1 MSNID
6 KRALREAAERAGQN
20 DWEYVYTSDLSAPG
34 RGYIT
39 VGGAEAIY
47 CLNKA
52 AGGVKQ
58 SENVLRYI
66 AAASPETM
74 LALLNEI
81 AELEQRHCGTALLER
96 EEMHTK
102 TLGRMLDELEA
113 KDRRNSELTEALK
126 QTVSGYKSCL
136 RMGHDRI
143 LDLGGDCDSPE
154 VMIAG
159 NPDIQQAEKLIAA
172 AAGKGEAS

>member
-6 KRALREAAERAGQN
+6 KHAVQAVA
-20 DWEYVYTSDLSAPG
+20 DLKA
-34 RGYIT
+34 GYILGHAD
-39 VGGAEAIY
+39 VEII
-47 CLNKA
+47 
-52 AGGVKQ
+52 Q
-58 SENVLRYI
+58 Q
-66 AAASPETM
+66 M
-74 LALLNEI
+74 ALDAVTLMG
-81 AELEQRHCGTALLER
+81 EL
-96 EEMHTK
+96 
-102 TLGRMLDELEA
+102 DA

-172 AAGKGEAS
+172 AAGKVEAS

>member
-1 MSNID
+1 M
-6 KRALREAAERAGQN
+6 
-20 DWEYVYTSDLSAPG
+20 
-34 RGYIT
+34 
-39 VGGAEAIY
+39 
-47 CLNKA
+47 
-52 AGGVKQ
+52 KQ

-172 AAGKGEAS
+172 AAGKGE

>member
-6 KRALREAAERAGQN
+6 KRSQKELYAKVEQQAHSLRGNPREYQALTGLCP
-20 DWEYVYTSDLSAPG
+20 V
-34 RGYIT
+34 
-39 VGGAEAIY
+39 
-47 CLNKA
+47 
-52 AGGVKQ
+52 
-58 SENVLRYI
+58 NVI
-66 AAASPETM
+66 
-74 LALLNEI
+74 
-81 AELEQRHCGTALLER
+81 
-96 EEMHTK
+96 EMHAQK
-102 TLGRMLDELEA
+102 IQALLDELEA

>member
-1 MSNID
+1 M
-6 KRALREAAERAGQN
+6 
-20 DWEYVYTSDLSAPG
+20 
-34 RGYIT
+34 
-39 VGGAEAIY
+39 
-47 CLNKA
+47 
-52 AGGVKQ
+52 
-58 SENVLRYI
+58 
-66 AAASPETM
+66 
-74 LALLNEI
+74 
-81 AELEQRHCGTALLER
+81 LER

-172 AAGKGEAS
+172 AAGKGEDS

>member
-1 MSNID
+1 MSNINKQAVQAVAD
-6 KRALREAAERAGQN
+6 LKAG
-20 DWEYVYTSDLSAPG
+20 Y
-34 RGYIT
+34 
-39 VGGAEAIY
+39 
-47 CLNKA
+47 
-52 AGGVKQ
+52 
-58 SENVLRYI
+58 
-66 AAASPETM
+66 
-74 LALLNEI
+74 
-81 AELEQRHCGTALLER
+81 
-96 EEMHTK
+96 
-102 TLGRMLDELEA
+102 TLGHADVEIIQQMALDAVTLMGELDA

-172 AAGKGEAS
+172 AAGKVEAS

>member
-6 KRALREAAERAGQN
+6 KRALREAAEKASTDNHTQDEWFHYLRSSTPA
-20 DWEYVYTSDLSAPG
+20 
-34 RGYIT
+34 T
-39 VGGAEAIY
+39 V
-47 CLNKA
+47 
-52 AGGVKQ
+52 
-58 SENVLRYI
+58 
-66 AAASPETM
+66 
-74 LALLNEI
+74 LALLDEI

-102 TLGRMLDELEA
+102 TLGRMLDELDA

>member
-6 KRALREAAERAGQN
+6 KRALRTAAENATPGEWCTDDYHGVIADAGLN
-20 DWEYVYTSDLSAPG
+20 ANY
-34 RGYIT
+34 YIASCS
-39 VGGAEAIY
+39 GPDNRS
-47 CLNKA
+47 NK
-52 AGGVKQ
+52 
-58 SENVLRYI
+58 RFI
-66 AAASPETM
+66 AAANPATL
-74 LALLNEI
+74 LAL
-81 AELEQRHCGTALLER
+81 
-96 EEMHTK
+96 
-102 TLGRMLDELEA
+102 LDELEA

-172 AAGKGEAS
+172 AAGKGETS

>member
-6 KRALREAAERAGQN
+6 KRALREAAANAKIAGEAPVMPFDQRITALN
-20 DWEYVYTSDLSAPG
+20 DFLKHCT
-34 RGYIT
+34 
-39 VGGAEAIY
+39 
-47 CLNKA
+47 
-52 AGGVKQ
+52 
-58 SENVLRYI
+58 
-66 AAASPETM
+66 PETV
-74 LALLNEI
+74 LVLLDEI

-102 TLGRMLDELEA
+102 TLGRMLDELDA

-172 AAGKGEAS
+172 AAGKGE

>member
-6 KRALREAAERAGQN
+6 KRPYRAGGG
-20 DWEYVYTSDLSAPG
+20 DIGTG
-34 RGYIT
+34 RIR
-39 VGGAEAIY
+39 E
-47 CLNKA
+47 
-52 AGGVKQ
+52 
-58 SENVLRYI
+58 I
-66 AAASPETM
+66 ADNPYGDEEKCWLAKRV
-74 LALLNEI
+74 LAL
-81 AELEQRHCGTALLER
+81 
-96 EEMHTK
+96 
-102 TLGRMLDELEA
+102 LDELEA